1 METSDNVFAL
11 VVMAQIKA
19 KRVNDGATRKDV
31 KIALIR
37 RLYERG
43 YSREQIVRLFRI
55 IDWMIQL
62 PRGLEAGFVQAV
74 YAIQE
79 EKKMPYV
86 NTIERVERE
95 KALQQGLEQGLERGV
110 GQGRQLEARRI
121 LQRQLSKRFG
131 ELPDWVSERLEAA
144 DVDQLEV
151 WSDEIL
157 FADSLD
163 TLFKH

>member
-1 METSDNVFAL
+1 MHC
-11 VVMAQIKA
+11 
-19 KRVNDGATRKDV
+19 
-31 KIALIR
+31 
-37 RLYERG
+37 ERG
-43 YSREQIVRLFRI
+43 YSREQIVRLFKI

-62 PRGLEAGFVQAV
+62 PRELEPGFVQAV

-95 KALQQGLEQGLERGV
+95 KALQQGMAQGLEQGREQGV

-121 LQRQLSKRFG
+121 LQRQLRKRFG
-131 ELPDWVSERLEAA
+131 DLPHWVSEQLEAA
-144 DVDQLEV
+144 DVDQLEA

-157 FADSLD
+157 FAESLD
-163 TLFKH
+163 TLLRH